1 MARRRR
7 WSFLMPPEEHGFIR
21 FLQDRYHGLLTPVG
35 RVVLWSALAAG
46 FLLLGGLV
54 APLILF
60 FSFSVSALAAAAVV
74 GLPFRPRVSLTRL
87 LPPPVSA
94 GDTLTYRVRVENTGR
109 RTVRHIAVE
118 ERGLP
123 PELRRVGEP
132 PIIDALAPGEH
143 SEVTLRLTCSTRGV
157 YELGALQA
165 ASLFPSALVKWP
177 RRSPGKDRLLVYPR
191 FTPLESLDV
200 PHGRNYQPGGIA
212 VASRVGESTE
222 FFGTR
227 EWHEGDRTRDIHWP
241 SFARTG
247 RLVVKEFQEEFFV
260 RLALVLDVQSRSAKE
275 DALLEKALSLAAGMA
290 DVLARQEYII
300 DLFAAGPQV
309 FHFQAGRALA
319 HFEHILEI
327 LAAIESG
334 ERLDLDALE
343 AALLPEASHL
353 SAVIFVVMDWEPSRA
368 ALVERLKAHGVAVRV
383 LSVRPDRKPAGLA
396 PEEVVELS

>member
-7 WSFLMPPEEHGFIR
+7 WSFLMPPEDHGFIR
-21 FLQDRYHGLLTPVG
+21 FLQDRYYGLLTPVG
-35 RVVLWSALAAG
+35 RVVMWSALAAG

-60 FSFSVSALAAAAVV
+60 FSFTVCALGAAAVV

-94 GDTLTYRVRVENTGR
+94 GDTLTYRVRVENPGP
-109 RTVRHIAVE
+109 RTVRHLVVE
-118 ERGLP
+118 ERDLP
-123 PELRRVGEP
+123 PELRAVGEP
-132 PIIDALAPGEH
+132 PVIDSLAPGERA
-143 SEVTLRLTCSTRGV
+143 EVTLRLTCTTRGV
-157 YELGALQA
+157 YELSSLQA
-165 ASLFPSALVKWP
+165 ASLFPSALVKWS
-177 RRSPGKDRLLVYPR
+177 RRSPGRDRLLVYPR
-191 FTPLESLDV
+191 FTPLESFDV

-212 VASRVGESTE
+212 IASQVGESTE

-227 EWHEGDRTRDIHWP
+227 DWHDGDRTRDIHWP

-260 RLALVLDVQSRSAKE
+260 RLAMVLDVQSRSVKD

-290 DVLARQEYII
+290 DALARQEYII

-327 LAAIESG
+327 LAALEPGDS
-334 ERLDLDALE
+334 LDMQALE
-343 AALLPEASHL
+343 SALLPESAQL

-368 ALVERLKAHGVAVRV
+368 ALVEKLKAHGVAVRV
-383 LSVRPDRKPAGLA
+383 LSVRPERKPTGLA

>member
-1 MARRRR
+1 MARRHR
-7 WSFLMPPEEHGFIR
+7 WSFFMAAEEHGFIR

-35 RVVLWSALAAG
+35 RVMLWAALAAAL
-46 FLLLGGLV
+46 LLLGGLV
-54 APLILF
+54 TPLILF
-60 FSFSVSALAAAAVV
+60 FSFSASALLAAAVA

-94 GDTLTYRVRVENTGR
+94 GDVLTYRVRVENTGR
-109 RTVRHIAVE
+109 RTLRHVAIE
-118 ERGLP
+118 ERDLP
-123 PELRRVGEP
+123 PQLKPVGEAP
-132 PIIDALAPGEH
+132 VIDALAPGERT
-143 SEVTLRLTCSTRGV
+143 EVTLRLTCTTRGV
-157 YELGALQA
+157 YELSALQA

-177 RRSPGKDRLLVYPR
+177 RRSPGRDRVLVYPR
-191 FTPLESLDV
+191 FTPLESFEV

-212 VASRVGESTE
+212 IASQVGDSTE

-227 EWHEGDRTRDIHWP
+227 DWHDGDRTRDIHWP

-260 RLALVLDVQSRSAKE
+260 RLAMVLDVQARSLKE
-275 DALLEKALSLAAGMA
+275 EALLEKALSLAAGMA

-300 DLFAAGPQV
+300 DLFAAGPEV

-319 HFEHILEI
+319 HFEHILDI
-327 LAAIESG
+327 LAALEPG
-334 ERLDLDALE
+334 DQLDIQALE
-343 AALLPEASHL
+343 AALLPESSQL

-368 ALVERLKAHGVAVRV
+368 ALVEKLKAHGVAVRV
-383 LSVRPDRKPAGLA
+383 LSVRPDRRPTGLA

>member
-7 WSFLMPPEEHGFIR
+7 WSFLMPPEDHGFIR
-21 FLQDRYHGLLTPVG
+21 FLQDRYNGLLTPVG

-60 FSFSVSALAAAAVV
+60 FSFSVCALAAAAVV

-87 LPPPVSA
+87 FPPPVSA

-118 ERGLP
+118 ERLLP

-132 PIIDALAPGEH
+132 PVIDALAPGERT
-143 SEVTLRLTCSTRGV
+143 EVTLRLQCTTRGV

-177 RRSPGKDRLLVYPR
+177 RRSPAKDRVLVYPR

-200 PHGRNYQPGGIA
+200 PHGRNYQPGGIS
-212 VASRVGESTE
+212 VASQVGESTE

-227 EWHEGDRTRDIHWP
+227 DWHDGDRTRDIHWP

-260 RLALVLDVQSRSAKE
+260 RLAMVLDVQSRSVKE

-334 ERLDLDALE
+334 ERLDVEALE

-368 ALVERLKAHGVAVRV
+368 ALVEKLKAHGVAVRV
-383 LSVRPDRKPAGLA
+383 LSVRPDRAPVGLA
-396 PEEVVELS
+396 PEEVVELA